1 LPQGELS
8 TENQKNPL
16 NKKEE
21 VPQVEVE
28 EFKEQTVPSTK
39 RSFSAGD

>member
-1 LPQGELS
+1 LETGKS
-8 TENQKNPL
+8 KKSSK
-16 NKKEE
+16 KKEE

-28 EFKEQTVPSTK
+28 ELKEQTVPSLE